1 MDTVIF
7 INTFIKKNPQ
17 YHESL
22 YLRLC
27 KMIDNQEIMKNIE
40 KDLRELSVLDAKLYK
55 LRGLATHR
63 IKAFHDI
70 AF

>member
-1 MDTVIF
+1 M
-7 INTFIKKNPQ
+7 IN
-17 YHESL
+17 
-22 YLRLC
+22 
-27 KMIDNQEIMKNIE
+27 NQEIMKDIE
-40 KDLRELSVLDAKLYK
+40 KDLKELSELNAKLNK